1 MAILAPPKRR
11 SHFVA
16 SRTLAPGTSWG
27 GRFCASLPKTNVER
41 NLSPS
46 WNRGFSRINRL
57 LNLVA
62 MVFSVSRFR
71 DQKNK

>member
-1 MAILAPPKRR
+1 
-11 SHFVA
+11 
-16 SRTLAPGTSWG
+16 
-27 GRFCASLPKTNVER
+27 VER